1 MVSTSPKAM
10 IAKESTKKKKNFA
23 KKRVNKLK
31 RVKEI
36 IKHKGCQKSTQITK
50 ML

>member
-10 IAKESTKKKKNFA
+10 IAKESTKKKNFA